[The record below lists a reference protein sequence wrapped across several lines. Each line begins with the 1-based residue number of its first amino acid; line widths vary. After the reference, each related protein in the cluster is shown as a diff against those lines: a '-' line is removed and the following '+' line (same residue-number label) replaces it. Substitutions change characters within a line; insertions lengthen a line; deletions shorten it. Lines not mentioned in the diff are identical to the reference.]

1 MPSLE
6 MHPGALSVVTP
17 ILLVATLLLSWL
29 LVDYTRVLRLRRKL
43 PPGPIPFPLFG
54 NYFQTPRL
62 RPWVDWEQW
71 SKEYN
76 SPMITIWN
84 GNRPSIIINDAW
96 TISDLFDKRA
106 AIYSSRPRM
115 YAMGDMVGATETNQ
129 VCLVYG
135 DQWRLHRRLMHT
147 AVGSQAIK
155 AHRPF
160 QGDESKVLTLDLLQR
175 PGDYVKAIERYAC
188 SVVSIIG
195 WGQRVEDTNH
205 PTAQVALAMMEGV
218 DLVVPCWHIV
228 EVIPALLRVPSW
240 LYSVPKKIMQGTNM
254 GVEFFGRLTKEAGG
268 TGKASFAGRVM
279 HSHAEKGINEVEIAS
294 LTGNLIGGGVDTTS
308 GSIISFILAMC
319 VFPEVQRK
327 AQEELDRVVGRERSP
342 NWEDDEHS
350 LPYIAALR
358 TEVLR
363 WRTVAIL
370 GGIPHAPIQ
379 DDEYRGY
386 LIPKGTPIHGNVWA
400 IHRNAREYPAPD
412 SFRPE
417 RFLDGLE
424 RPYPNKQGHNAFGW
438 GRRVCSGQ
446 PLAEQGLFMTFA
458 RLLWAFDIQPG
469 ADDKV
474 CVRIHPLK
482 IPGADIG
489 GIDRATWQRL
499 TSSSIPT
506 AKTCGQSPLRRA
518 SLRALLRLQI

>member
-1 MPSLE
+1 MVSLLE
-6 MHPGALSVVTP
+6 IYLSNNSVIADRRSNPASCIVKLFSFHFSGSTITLRPMTSLGMQQGQLSTVIP
-17 ILLVATLLLSWL
+17 ITLVATLLLWL
-29 LVDYTRVLRLRRKL
+29 LVDYIRVLRLRRRL

-54 NYFQTPRL
+54 NYFQTPRV

-76 SPMITIWN
+76 NPMITIWN

-96 TISDLFDKRA
+96 AISDLFDKRA
-106 AIYSSRPRM
+106 DIYSSRPRM

-160 QGDESKVLTLDLLQR
+160 QGDESKVLALDLLHR
-175 PGDYVKAIERYAC
+175 PDDYVKAIERYAC

-195 WGQRVEDTNH
+195 WGQRIEDTNH
-205 PTAQVALAMMEGV
+205 PIAQVALAIMEGV

-228 EVIPALLRVPSW
+228 EVIPALLRLPSW
-240 LYSVPKKIMQGTNM
+240 LYSVPKRVMQGSEM
-254 GVEFFGRLTKEAGG
+254 GVDFFGRLTKEAGA
-268 TGKASFAGRVM
+268 TRKANFASRVM
-279 HSHAEKGINEVEIAS
+279 HSHAEKGINEAEIAS

-308 GSIISFILAMC
+308 GSIISFVLAMC

-342 NWEDDEHS
+342 NWEDDERS
-350 LPYIAALR
+350 LPYVAALR

-370 GGIPHAPIQ
+370 GGIPHAPIR

-386 LIPKGTPIHGNVWA
+386 FIPKGTPIHGNVWA

-417 RFLDGLE
+417 RFLGGLE

-446 PLAEQGLFMTFA
+446 PLAEQGLFMTLA

-474 CVRIHPLK
+474 
-482 IPGADIG
+482 
-489 GIDRATWQRL
+489 
-499 TSSSIPT
+499 
-506 AKTCGQSPLRRA
+506 
-518 SLRALLRLQI
+518 

>member
-1 MPSLE
+1 MTSLG
-6 MHPGALSVVTP
+6 MQQGQLSTVIP
-17 ILLVATLLLSWL
+17 IALVAVLLLWL
-29 LVDYTRVLRLRRKL
+29 LVDYIRVLRLRRRL
-43 PPGPIPFPLFG
+43 PPGPIPFPVFG
-54 NYFQTPRL
+54 NYFQTPRV

-71 SKEYN
+71 SKKYN

-96 TISDLFDKRA
+96 AISDLFDKRA
-106 AIYSSRPRM
+106 DIYSSRPRM

-160 QGDESKVLTLDLLQR
+160 QGDESKVLALDLLHR
-175 PGDYVKAIERYAC
+175 PDDYVKAIERYAC

-195 WGQRVEDTNH
+195 WGQRIEDTNH
-205 PTAQVALAMMEGV
+205 PIAQVALAIMEGV

-228 EVIPALLRVPSW
+228 EVIPALLRLPSW
-240 LYSVPKKIMQGTNM
+240 LYSVPKRVMQGSEM
-254 GVEFFGRLTKEAGG
+254 GVDFFGRLTKEAGA
-268 TGKASFAGRVM
+268 TRKANFASRVM
-279 HSHAEKGINEVEIAS
+279 HSHAEKGINEAEIAS

-308 GSIISFILAMC
+308 GSIISFVLAMC

-342 NWEDDEHS
+342 NWEDDERS
-350 LPYIAALR
+350 LPYVAALR

-370 GGIPHAPIQ
+370 GGIPHAPIR
-379 DDEYRGY
+379 DDEYGGY
-386 LIPKGTPIHGNVWA
+386 FIPKGTPIHGNVWA

-417 RFLDGLE
+417 RFLGGLE

-446 PLAEQGLFMTFA
+446 PLAEQGLFMTLA

-474 CVRIHPLK
+474 RVRKHPLEV
-482 IPGADIG
+482 PGG
-489 GIDRATWQRL
+489 
-499 TSSSIPT
+499 
-506 AKTCGQSPLRRA
+506 
-518 SLRALLRLQI
+518 